1 MVRNIRHGGVKGPFM
16 LYIVISRSTGES
28 LRLLETEYGIPT
40 EHGGCQMGFRQSD
53 SFIVL
58 KKSGNADGGK
68 GATQ

>member
-28 LRLLETEYGIPT
+28 LRFLVIEYGIPT

-53 SFIVL
+53 SFIVP
-58 KKSGNADGGK
+58 KKSGNIDGGK
-68 GATQ
+68 GAT

>member
-16 LYIVISRSTGES
+16 LYIVISRSTGEG
-28 LRLLETEYGIPT
+28 LRPLDIEYGIPT

-53 SFIVL
+53 SFIVP
-58 KKSGNADGGK
+58 KKSGNVDGGK

>member
-16 LYIVISRSTGES
+16 LYIVISRSTGEG
-28 LRLLETEYGIPT
+28 LRPLEIEYGIPT

-53 SFIVL
+53 SFIVP
-58 KKSGNADGGK
+58 KKSGNVDGGK

>member
-28 LRLLETEYGIPT
+28 LRPLVIEYGIPT

-53 SFIVL
+53 SFIVP
-58 KKSGNADGGK
+58 KKSGNVDGGK